1 MQIRLWFIF
10 LQDIQS
16 LVIKH
21 KLTYI
26 VVSLMPFMSR
36 PLVVLIDTPD
46 WTWLCFL
53 NMSFVFM
60 LFVLTFY
67 FVHFLQGY
75 IYIHIYKLSVV
86 K

>member
-1 MQIRLWFIF
+1 
-10 LQDIQS
+10 
-16 LVIKH
+16 
-21 KLTYI
+21 
-26 VVSLMPFMSR
+26 MPFMSR

-60 LFVLTFY
+60 LFVLTSD

-75 IYIHIYKLSVV
+75 IQTYIQTVSCEMKMTSLQVTDLLSSNTFT
-86 K
+86 